1 VVKNRGGCVVWGGR
15 KDEVDRTDAMKY
27 DEIAAETD
35 LHFSKYP
42 VIQDGQDVLPKLVI
56 VSAGPVRGGYVRKQR
71 R

>member
-1 VVKNRGGCVVWGGR
+1 MCCSRGR
-15 KDEVDRTDAMKY
+15 KDEFDRADAMRY

-56 VSAGPVRGGYVRKQR
+56 VAAGPVRSGYVRKR
-71 R
+71 RR